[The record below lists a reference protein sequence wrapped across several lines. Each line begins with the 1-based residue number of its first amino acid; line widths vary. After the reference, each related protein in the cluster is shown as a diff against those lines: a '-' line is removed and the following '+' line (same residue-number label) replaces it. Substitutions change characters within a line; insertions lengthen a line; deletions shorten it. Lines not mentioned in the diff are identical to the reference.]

1 MSSAERVW
9 FLLVDSKGAGYM
21 GAMADFVRLPED
33 AIVADLRKA
42 VHAEYDKPG
51 YLKDIPAGVLTV
63 YKNAAHIH
71 ARDTEGPL
79 KASTPLKPG
88 DLEEGALGASE
99 DEALIVLVPSPSGMN
114 PCFFGKVRHIL
125 STLCM

>member
-1 MSSAERVW
+1 MSSTQHRRIWVNLW
-9 FLLVDSKGAGYM
+9 DSKGAGYQ
-21 GAMADFVRLPED
+21 GATADFVRLPED
-33 AIVADLRKA
+33 AIVAECRDA
-42 VHAEYDKPG
+42 IHAKYDKPG

-63 YKNAAHIH
+63 YKNAAHFH

-114 PCFFGKVRHIL
+114 PCFFEV
-125 STLCM
+125 STAHS